1 MKLWKSDKLKYFLKN
16 KSLPSD
22 VITRYKKAREIID
35 SGKNPFATKF
45 ERKNTVIEV
54 IDLYNHLKP
63 GERDDAKVSICG
75 RIIAIRE
82 HGKLTFIDIR
92 DQTGKMQL
100 YLDKKILKGNY
111 EFYQSLDIGDWI
123 GAEGNPIR
131 TKRGELSLLANR
143 INLLTKSLRPLPEK
157 WHGLKDKEIRYRYRY
172 IDLISNPRVKEVFTT
187 RSKIINL
194 IRQYLSSEG
203 FMEFETPMLQPIPG
217 GATANPFKT
226 HLDTLD
232 IDLYLRIAP
241 ELYLKRLIIGGY
253 EKVFELNRNFR
264 NEGISYRHNPEFT
277 MLEVYQAFVDYRQ
290 MMKLTQNL
298 ILHIVDNL
306 IKDRKITYQENEI
319 DLNPPWKEITV
330 LESIEK
336 LASVKLSLGMSRD
349 EVVKIADEMNVDYDD
364 RLGVGGIINRIFEK
378 KVENKLLQ
386 PTFILEYPKEVSP
399 LAREN
404 PNNPNLTDRF
414 ELFIGGIEIANAF
427 SELTDP
433 LDQRVRF
440 EQQIYTGEM
449 ETELDED
456 FIRALEYGMPPTG
469 GLGIGVDRLVMIMT
483 DSPSIRDVILFPY
496 MKAKKK

>member
-1 MKLWKSDKLKYFLKN
+1 LWKSDKLKEFLKS
-16 KSLPSD
+16 KTIPSD
-22 VITRYKKAREIID
+22 VISRYKKARQIIE
-35 SGKNPFATKF
+35 SGKNPFKSKF
-45 ERKNTVIEV
+45 DRKNTVEEI
-54 IDLYNHLKP
+54 INSYGYLKP
-63 GERDDAKVSICG
+63 GERSDEKVSVCG
-75 RIIAIRE
+75 RVITIRE
-82 HGKLTFIDIR
+82 HGKLTFADIR
-92 DQTGKMQL
+92 DQTGKTQL
-100 YLDKKILKGNY
+100 YLDKKILKDDY
-111 EFYQSLDIGDWI
+111 EFFQSLDIGDWI
-123 GAEGNPIR
+123 GIEGSPIR
-131 TKRGELSLLANR
+131 TKRGELSLLADR
-143 INLLTKSLRPLPEK
+143 MDLLTKSLRPLPEK

-172 IDLISNPRVKEVFTT
+172 LDLITNLRVKEVFTK

-194 IRQYLSSEG
+194 IRQYLFSKG
-203 FMEFETPMLQPIPG
+203 FMEFETPMLQSIPG
-217 GATANPFKT
+217 GATANPFRT

-264 NEGISYRHNPEFT
+264 NEGISYKHNPEFT
-277 MLEVYQAFVDYRQ
+277 MIEVYQAFVDYKQ

-306 IKDRKITYQENEI
+306 TKDRKVTYQKNGI
-319 DLNPPWKEITV
+319 DLNPSWKEMTV

-336 LASVKLSLGMSRD
+336 FTGVKVSLEMSRD
-349 EVVKIADEMNVDYDD
+349 EITKIADEIDVDYDK

-404 PNNPNLTDRF
+404 KNNPNLTDRF

-440 EQQIYTGEM
+440 EQQINTGEM
-449 ETELDED
+449 EAELDED

-469 GLGIGVDRLVMIMT
+469 GLGIGVDRLVMIVT

-496 MKAKKK
+496 MRSKKD